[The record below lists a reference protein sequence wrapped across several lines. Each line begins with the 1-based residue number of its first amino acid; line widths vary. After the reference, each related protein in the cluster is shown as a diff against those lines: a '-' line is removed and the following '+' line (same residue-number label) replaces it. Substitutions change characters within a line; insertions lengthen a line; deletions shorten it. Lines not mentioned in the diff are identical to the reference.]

1 MSHIQRLPRF
11 LVLLLAFWLVSLSPA
26 AHAAEPRE
34 GLLIVAFGTSV
45 PEAVPALKALDA
57 DFRAAFP
64 DAAVEWAY
72 TSQIIRKKLAERGT
86 PVGGIS
92 DGLAALARKGVKV
105 VRVQS
110 LHVMAGEEFSA
121 LERAVLLDVKAHP
134 GRFEAVY
141 LGRPLLES
149 RQDAREVAA
158 AVLQSCGGR
167 APGEGLVLM
176 GHGQAHGRADLV
188 FEGMRRAFVEAD
200 GLTFMASVEGSRTFE
215 DLARELA
222 TRNVK
227 TLWVQPFMIGSGRC
241 SSGMPAKRRMT
252 SRGSRSSRSPRPP
265 KQAAHSVNRPEM
277 RTALAGETGGAVRPF
292 FRRQIRLDSGRNP
305 KVYKGLPVR
314 AIPQ

>member
-1 MSHIQRLPRF
+1 MSHIQHFPRF
-11 LVLLLAFWLVSLSPA
+11 FVLLLALWLVGLPLA
-26 AHAAEPRE
+26 AQAETGPRE

-57 DFRAAFP
+57 DVRAAFP
-64 DAAVEWAY
+64 KAAVEWAY

-92 DGLAALARKGVKV
+92 EGLAALARKGVKV

-134 GRFEAVY
+134 GRFDAVY

-149 RQDAREVAA
+149 RRDAREVAA
-158 AVLQSCGGR
+158 AVLESCGGR

-200 GLTFMASVEGSRTFE
+200 GLTFMASVEG
-215 DLARELA
+215 A
-222 TRNVK
+222 
-227 TLWVQPFMIGSGRC
+227 C
-241 SSGMPAKRRMT
+241 
-252 SRGSRSSRSPRPP
+252 RP
-265 KQAAHSVNRPEM
+265 QAGN
-277 RTALAGETGGAVRPF
+277 ALAAALHDRGRRPCPQRPCRRGRGQLGFPTAQAGLSGEDQPVGHGRDRRRP
-292 FRRQIRLDSGRNP
+292 GRAHPACPRNE
-305 KVYKGLPVR
+305 G
-314 AIPQ
+314 

>member
-158 AVLQSCGGR
+158 AVLKSCGGR

-227 TLWVQPFMIGSGRC
+227 TLWVQPFMIVAGDHAR
-241 SSGMPAKRRMT
+241 
-252 SRGSRSSRSPRPP
+252 
-265 KQAAHSVNRPEM
+265 ND
-277 RTALAGETGGAVRPF
+277 LAGEEADSWAS
-292 FRRQIRLDSGRNP
+292 RLRAQGFQVKTNLL
-305 KVYKGLPVR
+305 GMGEIAGVR
-314 AIPQ
+314 AVFVRHARETKDDLTREPVKP

>member
-26 AHAAEPRE
+26 VHAAEPRE

-72 TSQIIRKKLAERGT
+72 TSQIIRKKLAARGT

-200 GLTFMASVEGSRTFE
+200 GLTFMASVEGSRTFD

-227 TLWVQPFMIGSGRC
+227 TLWVQPFMIVAGDHAR
-241 SSGMPAKRRMT
+241 
-252 SRGSRSSRSPRPP
+252 
-265 KQAAHSVNRPEM
+265 ND
-277 RTALAGETGGAVRPF
+277 LAGEEADSWAS
-292 FRRQIRLDSGRNP
+292 RLRAQGFQVKTNLL
-305 KVYKGLPVR
+305 GMGEIAGVR
-314 AIPQ
+314 AVFIRHALETKDDLTREPVKP

>member
-1 MSHIQRLPRF
+1 MSHIQRFPHL
-11 LVLLLAFWLVSLSPA
+11 LALLLAVWLVGLPLAAAAAGPA
-26 AHAAEPRE
+26 PRE

-64 DAAVEWAY
+64 GAAVEWAY
-72 TSQIIRKKLAERGT
+72 TSQIIRKKLAARGT

-110 LHVMAGEEFSA
+110 LHVMPGEEFSA

-149 RQDAREVAA
+149 RQDAREVTA
-158 AVLQSCGGR
+158 AVLQSCRGR
-167 APGEGLVLM
+167 AAGEGLVLM

-188 FEGMRRAFVEAD
+188 FEGVRRVFAEAD
-200 GLTFMASVEGSRTFE
+200 GLTFMATVEGSRSFE
-215 DLARELA
+215 DLAGELA
-222 TRNVK
+222 ARKPK
-227 TLWVQPFMIGSGRC
+227 TLWLQPFMIVAGDHAR
-241 SSGMPAKRRMT
+241 
-252 SRGSRSSRSPRPP
+252 
-265 KQAAHSVNRPEM
+265 ND
-277 RTALAGETGGAVRPF
+277 LAGEEADSWASRLRKEGFQVRTN
-292 FRRQIRLDSGRNP
+292 LL
-305 KVYKGLPVR
+305 GLGEIAGVR
-314 AIPQ
+314 AVLIRHARETRDDLTREPIKP

>member
-1 MSHIQRLPRF
+1 MSHIQRLPRV

-72 TSQIIRKKLAERGT
+72 TSQIIRKKLAARGT

-158 AVLQSCGGR
+158 AVLKSCGGR

-176 GHGQAHGRADLV
+176 GHGQAHGRADMV

-227 TLWVQPFMIGSGRC
+227 TLWVQPFMIVAGDHAR
-241 SSGMPAKRRMT
+241 
-252 SRGSRSSRSPRPP
+252 
-265 KQAAHSVNRPEM
+265 ND
-277 RTALAGETGGAVRPF
+277 LAGEEADSWAS
-292 FRRQIRLDSGRNP
+292 RLRAQGFQVKTNLL
-305 KVYKGLPVR
+305 GMGEIAGVR
-314 AIPQ
+314 AVFVRHARETKDDLTREPVKP

>member
-92 DGLAALARKGVKV
+92 DGLGALARKGVKV

-227 TLWVQPFMIGSGRC
+227 TLWVQPFMIVAGDHAR
-241 SSGMPAKRRMT
+241 
-252 SRGSRSSRSPRPP
+252 
-265 KQAAHSVNRPEM
+265 ND
-277 RTALAGETGGAVRPF
+277 LAGEEADSWAS
-292 FRRQIRLDSGRNP
+292 RLRAQGFQVKTNLL
-305 KVYKGLPVR
+305 GMGEIAGVR
-314 AIPQ
+314 AVFIRHARETKDDLTREPVKP

>member
-72 TSQIIRKKLAERGT
+72 TSQIIRKKLAARGT

-92 DGLAALARKGVKV
+92 DGLAALARKGVKI

-188 FEGMRRAFVEAD
+188 FEGMRRAFVEVD
-200 GLTFMASVEGSRTFE
+200 GLTFMASVEGSRTFD

-227 TLWVQPFMIGSGRC
+227 TLWVQPFMIVAGDHAR
-241 SSGMPAKRRMT
+241 
-252 SRGSRSSRSPRPP
+252 
-265 KQAAHSVNRPEM
+265 ND
-277 RTALAGETGGAVRPF
+277 LAGEEADSWAS
-292 FRRQIRLDSGRNP
+292 RLRARGFQVKTNLL
-305 KVYKGLPVR
+305 GMGEIAGVR
-314 AIPQ
+314 AVFIRHARETKDDLTREPVKP

>member
-86 PVGGIS
+86 PVGDIS

-227 TLWVQPFMIGSGRC
+227 TLWVQPFMIVAGDHAR
-241 SSGMPAKRRMT
+241 
-252 SRGSRSSRSPRPP
+252 
-265 KQAAHSVNRPEM
+265 ND
-277 RTALAGETGGAVRPF
+277 LAGEEADSWAS
-292 FRRQIRLDSGRNP
+292 RLRAQGFQVKTNLL
-305 KVYKGLPVR
+305 GMGEIAGVR
-314 AIPQ
+314 AVFIRHARETKDDLTREPVKP

>member
-1 MSHIQRLPRF
+1 MSHVQRLSRF
-11 LVLLLAFWLVSLSPA
+11 LALLLVLWLAGLPLA
-26 AHAAEPRE
+26 AQAATSSRE

-64 DAAVEWAY
+64 EAAVEWAY
-72 TSQIIRKKLAERGT
+72 TSQIIRKKLAARGT

-92 DGLAALARKGVKV
+92 EGLAALARKGVKV

-110 LHVMAGEEFSA
+110 LHVMAGEEFGA

-158 AVLQSCGGR
+158 AVLQSCGKR
-167 APGEGLVLM
+167 TSGEGLVLM

-188 FEGMRRAFVEAD
+188 FEGVRRILAEAD
-200 GLTFMASVEGSRTFE
+200 GLTFMASVEGSRTFDE
-215 DLARELA
+215 LVRELA
-222 TRNVK
+222 AHKLK
-227 TLWVQPFMIGSGRC
+227 TLWLQPFMIVAGDHAR
-241 SSGMPAKRRMT
+241 
-252 SRGSRSSRSPRPP
+252 
-265 KQAAHSVNRPEM
+265 ND
-277 RTALAGETGGAVRPF
+277 LAGEEADSWAS
-292 FRRQIRLDSGRNP
+292 RLRKQGFQVKTNLL
-305 KVYKGLPVR
+305 GLGEIAGVR
-314 AIPQ
+314 AVFIRHARETADDLTREPVKP